1 MGMVGSMETKAPSG
15 STIMMAVFLQSGRN
29 SLFFSILQSY
39 IFITNTSV
47 ILWVRSGFHVRNN
60 EQGNLGMLDEEH
72 KSSLMSHG
80 LQCRL
85 NTT

>member
-1 MGMVGSMETKAPSG
+1 METKAPSG

-29 SLFFSILQSY
+29 SLFYFSILKSY
-39 IFITNTSV
+39 IFIMNTSV

-60 EQGNLGMLDEEH
+60 ERGNLGMLDDEH